1 MLKKTLILNI
11 TICAIAS
18 LSISQTAYAQI
29 SEFKLTAS
37 DGAAGDL
44 FGFSISISGDYVVVG
59 ASYDDVDGSNAGSA
73 YLYNGFTSSGD
84 LSVSIPDSFGEPGD
98 TLWVPINVSNTDGL
112 GIISSEFR
120 LTYDTSI
127 AALLDVDFQ
136 QTMPDSAGWLI
147 EYNAQPG
154 TLRVAMSGENP
165 INGTGALAYVQFAL
179 SEDASIGSGTQLT
192 LSPFLFNEGN
202 PTAQVINGSIT
213 VGLPVMSLSANSISF
228 NSVQAGDSETIIMNV
243 TNTGQAELIITEFDW
258 SLPVFDVRFSDLNV
272 SPGASIDVT
281 ISFSPTA
288 NQFYS
293 DTLEIH
299 SNAGFR
305 YVTLVGQGIIGIEDE
320 FGSVPAEYTLSQNHP
335 NPFNPTTTI
344 KYRLPLSG
352 EVSLIVY
359 NLLGEEVASLVN
371 GTVPAG
377 NHRVSWD
384 ASNVASGIYFY
395 RLQAGDFVQTR
406 KMLLLK

>member
-1 MLKKTLILNI
+1 M
-11 TICAIAS
+11 
-18 LSISQTAYAQI
+18 
-29 SEFKLTAS
+29 
-37 DGAAGDL
+37 
-44 FGFSISISGDYVVVG
+44 
-59 ASYDDVDGSNAGSA
+59 
-73 YLYNGFTSSGD
+73 
-84 LSVSIPDSFGEPGD
+84 
-98 TLWVPINVSNTDGL
+98 PINVSNTEGH

-136 QTMPDSAGWLI
+136 QTIPDSAGWMI

-154 TLRVAMSGENP
+154 TLWVAMSGENP
-165 INGTGALAYVQFAL
+165 FDGTGVLAYVQFAL
-179 SEDASIGSGTQLT
+179 SEDASVGSGTQLT
-192 LSPFLFNEGN
+192 LSPFLFNEGD
-202 PTAQVINGSIT
+202 PTAQVVNGSIT
-213 VGLPVMSLSANSISF
+213 VSFPEMSLSADSISF
-228 NSVQAGDSETIIMNV
+228 DSVPVGESETIIMNV
-243 TNTGQAELIITEFDW
+243 TNVGQAELKITEFDW
-258 SLPVFDVRFSDLNV
+258 SLPAFDVAFSDLNL
-272 SPGASIDVT
+272 SPGASIDVA

-299 SNAGFR
+299 SNAGFA